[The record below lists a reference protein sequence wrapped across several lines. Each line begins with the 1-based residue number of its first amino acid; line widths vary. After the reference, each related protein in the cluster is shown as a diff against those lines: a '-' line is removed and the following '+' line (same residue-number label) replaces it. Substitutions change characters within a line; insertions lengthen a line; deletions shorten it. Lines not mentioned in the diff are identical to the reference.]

1 MNFSSFLTF
10 FSVGGWIGY
19 FSYDTVR
26 YAEKRKFPFSKA
38 PKDDRGLPDM
48 HLGLYNDVV
57 VFDTIEKVHIFFLY
71 FLDLNFCM
79 VAKVNLSTLYIYDM
93 TKFVTLGS

>member
-1 MNFSSFLTF
+1 
-10 FSVGGWIGY
+10 
-19 FSYDTVR
+19 
-26 YAEKRKFPFSKA
+26 
-38 PKDDRGLPDM
+38 M

-57 VFDTIEKVHIFFLY
+57 MFDNIEKVHIFFLY